1 MGRTA
6 DAIAE
11 GVIIATAAARLSI
24 RNRILVDAIRN
35 DSAFSVEAVKP
46 FARQTLEA
54 LADEQSAAADRARA
68 DWRRAWGKQSDP
80 SGTHD
85 YRGRDSR
92 NLRRRA
98 RQYTGVAKELRG
110 QATDDAALEHLIE
123 QARDAAWGDVESNLE
138 RRLIV
143 EAMRP
148 DLDPDYAS
156 MRAARM
162 QSIRLIDLP
171 RLASHQRRLS
181 TPAARAK
188 MVDVD
193 EASPP
198 VDEGDSSG
206 S

>member
-6 DAIAE
+6 DAVAE
-11 GVIIATAAARLSI
+11 GVIIAIAAARLSI

-35 DSAFSVEAVKP
+35 DSAFSFDALKP

-98 RQYTGVAKELRG
+98 RQYTGVAKELRER
-110 QATDDAALEHLIE
+110 ATDEAGLEHLIE
-123 QARDAAWGDVESNLE
+123 QARDAAWGDVEANLE

-143 EAMRP
+143 EGMRP
-148 DLDPDYAS
+148 DLDPDYAT
-156 MRAARM
+156 MRGARM

-181 TPAARAK
+181 TPAATAQI
-188 MVDVD
+188 VDVD
-193 EASPP
+193 EVSR
-198 VDEGDSSG
+198 SSDG
-206 S
+206 ENPTDT

>member
-6 DAIAE
+6 DAVAE
-11 GVIIATAAARLSI
+11 GVIIAIAAARLSI
-24 RNRILVDAIRN
+24 RNRILVAAIRN

-98 RQYTGVAKELRG
+98 RQYTGVAKELRER
-110 QATDDAALEHLIE
+110 ATDEAGLEHLIE
-123 QARDAAWGDVESNLE
+123 QARDAAWGDVEANLE

-143 EAMRP
+143 EGMRP
-148 DLDPDYAS
+148 DLDPDYAT
-156 MRAARM
+156 MRGARM

-181 TPAARAK
+181 TPAATAQI
-188 MVDVD
+188 VDVD
-193 EASPP
+193 EVSR
-198 VDEGDSSG
+198 SSDG
-206 S
+206 ENPTDT